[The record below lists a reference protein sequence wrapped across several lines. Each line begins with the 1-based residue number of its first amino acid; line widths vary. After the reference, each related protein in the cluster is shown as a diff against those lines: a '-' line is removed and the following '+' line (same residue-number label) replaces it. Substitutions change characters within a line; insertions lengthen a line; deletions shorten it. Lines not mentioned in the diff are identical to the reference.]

1 MLFKGIRNKLASG
14 LFSEES
20 ISDLIMYNLS
30 GKYEIEKVTKI
41 KERKIGADFI
51 VNDRIAI
58 QAKKQ
63 DKKGKF
69 NIDYKDQYEIL
80 CKYCK
85 ENNMIGLYFLY
96 TSKTIII
103 KTLDKKRITVKKFKN
118 YADTCC
124 K

>member
-80 CKYCK
+80 CKYCR